1 MNKKSFLL
9 LMLFTLCSAFT
20 AVAQIGYQVA
30 LLNTATGKPRA
41 GETVNATVTLTN
53 KESTVIY
60 TGTQKAT
67 TNDFGILSLTIG
79 DADTFKNV
87 DWSKLPLYISVSV
100 DGVLIGKSQVLS
112 VPVAET
118 AKSLAPAFD
127 LNDLLGTWEWSGS
140 LDLPGTYHQ
149 YIKTIVFNKDGS
161 WQARETDNGTLIY
174 SSEGECIIMG
184 NFVYVFLIK
193 ENGDS
198 IYGPD
203 WPTLICI
210 KDHVVS
216 GMEPFIHK

>member
-1 MNKKSFLL
+1 MNKKSFPL

-79 DADTFKNV
+79 DANTFKNV

-127 LNDLLGTWEWSGS
+127 LNDLLGTWENYDNGWVYKYIFYNDGTFVYSYGETTKHY
-140 LDLPGTYHQ
+140 TYH
-149 YIKTIVFNKDGS
+149 IV
-161 WQARETDNGTLIY
+161 
-174 SSEGECIIMG
+174 
-184 NFVYVFLIK
+184 
-193 ENGDS
+193 GDLV
-198 IYGPD
+198 ILRYGIHD
-203 WPTLICI
+203 HCDILYI
-210 KDHVVS
+210 KDHKVY
-216 GMEPFIHK
+216 GMYGYIHKR

>member
-79 DADTFKNV
+79 DANTFKNV

-112 VPVAET
+112 VPIAET
-118 AKSLAPAFD
+118 AKYLAPAFD
-127 LNDLLGTWEWSGS
+127 LNDLLGTWEWSRDYGVNEPVHEINK
-140 LDLPGTYHQ
+140 L
-149 YIKTIVFNKDGS
+149 VFSDDGS
-161 WQARETDNGTLIY
+161 YHYLQTGNGNLWASHDGKY
-174 SSEGECIIMG
+174 FVMG
-184 NFVYVFLIK
+184 NSVFLTD
-193 ENGDS
+193 DS
-198 IYGPD
+198 ALIPQIIY
-203 WPTLICI
+203 I
-210 KDHVVS
+210 KDHKVY
-216 GMEPFIHK
+216 GMGSYVHK

>member
-100 DGVLIGKSQVLS
+100 NGVLIGKSQVLS

-127 LNDLLGTWEWSGS
+127 LNDLLGTWEMLFSVGGRKFIIYDDGNFLYQEWSDRG
-140 LDLPGTYHQ
+140 GT
-149 YIKTIVFNKDGS
+149 
-161 WQARETDNGTLIY
+161 
-174 SSEGECIIMG
+174 SSETGCYVILG
-184 NFVYVFLIK
+184 NAVFLLF
-193 ENGDS
+193 
-198 IYGPD
+198 D
-203 WPTLICI
+203 WGGERIVYI
-210 KDHVVS
+210 KDHKVY
-216 GMEPFIHK
+216 GMDDYVHK

>member
-127 LNDLLGTWEWSGS
+127 LNDLLGTWVKLFSDGGRKFIIHDDGNFLYQEWSDYG
-140 LDLPGTYHQ
+140 G
-149 YIKTIVFNKDGS
+149 N
-161 WQARETDNGTLIY
+161 
-174 SSEGECIIMG
+174 SSETGCYVILG
-184 NFVYVFLIK
+184 NAVFLLFDRGGERIV
-193 ENGDS
+193 
-198 IYGPD
+198 Y
-203 WPTLICI
+203 I
-210 KDHVVS
+210 KDHKVY
-216 GMEPFIHK
+216 GMDDYVHK

>member
-79 DADTFKNV
+79 DADTLKNV

-127 LNDLLGTWEWSGS
+127 LNDLLGTWERNDEDYKFIFYNDGTFVRSFGETT
-140 LDLPGTYHQ
+140 LHETYH
-149 YIKTIVFNKDGS
+149 IV
-161 WQARETDNGTLIY
+161 
-174 SSEGECIIMG
+174 
-184 NFVYVFLIK
+184 
-193 ENGDS
+193 GDLV
-198 IYGPD
+198 ILNYGLYNHCD
-203 WPTLICI
+203 ILYI
-210 KDHVVS
+210 KDHKVF
-216 GMEPFIHK
+216 GMEGFIHKR

>member
-127 LNDLLGTWEWSGS
+127 LNDLLGTWEQSHYDWENNLTCTEKFIFTNDGNV
-140 LDLPGTYHQ
+140 Q
-149 YIKTIVFNKDGS
+149 YLCVGPEINEGP
-161 WQARETDNGTLIY
+161 ENGKY
-174 SSEGECIIMG
+174 IIMG
-184 NFVYVFLIK
+184 NVVLIS
-193 ENGDS
+193 GDNYNFEDS
-198 IYGPD
+198 NISTVLY
-203 WPTLICI
+203 I
-210 KDHVVS
+210 KDHNVI
-216 GMEPFIHK
+216 GMRDYVHKR

>member
-127 LNDLLGTWEWSGS
+127 LNDLLGTWERKNYYC
-140 LDLPGTYHQ
+140 LPEAVVESTEKF
-149 YIKTIVFNKDGS
+149 IFTNDGNV
-161 WQARETDNGTLIY
+161 QFQVVGPGINERPQNGKY
-174 SSEGECIIMG
+174 IIMG
-184 NFVYVFLIK
+184 NVVLIS
-193 ENGDS
+193 GDGNHFEDLFIS
-198 IYGPD
+198 TVLY
-203 WPTLICI
+203 I
-210 KDHVVS
+210 KDHKVI
-216 GMEPFIHK
+216 GMRDFVHKR

>member
-79 DADTFKNV
+79 DTDTFKNV

-127 LNDLLGTWEWSGS
+127 LNDLLGTWEYSFDAWGP
-140 LDLPGTYHQ
+140 DHTTHEIQRY
-149 YIKTIVFNKDGS
+149 VFNEDKSFSYVIIRDGEIVCNES
-161 WQARETDNGTLIY
+161 GKY
-174 SSEGECIIMG
+174 YIMG
-184 NFVYVFLIK
+184 NLIVMQMY
-193 ENGDS
+193 ETYS
-198 IYGPD
+198 IGSGTYE
-203 WPTLICI
+203 TTNICFF
-210 KDHVVS
+210 KDHKII
-216 GMEPFIHK
+216 GMSDFVHK

>member
-30 LLNTATGKPRA
+30 LLTTATGQPRA

-118 AKSLAPAFD
+118 AKSVAPAFD
-127 LNDLLGTWEWSGS
+127 LNDLLGTWEYSWRGNGQIDGVSYENALFVRKIIFQDDG
-140 LDLPGTYHQ
+140 
-149 YIKTIVFNKDGS
+149 IVLF
-161 WQARETDNGTLIY
+161 QELVNGNCYDSEIGFY
-174 SSEGECIIMG
+174 SILGNVVCAVWKNSEILL
-184 NFVYVFLIK
+184 Y
-193 ENGDS
+193 
-198 IYGPD
+198 
-203 WPTLICI
+203 I
-210 KDHVVS
+210 KDHKVF
-216 GMEPFIHK
+216 GMGSYVHK

>member
-30 LLNTATGKPRA
+30 LLNTATGKPRS

-87 DWSKLPLYISVSV
+87 DWNKLPLYISVSV

-127 LNDLLGTWEWSGS
+127 LNDLLGTWEWSYTGLS
-140 LDLPGTYHQ
+140 SEVVTQRH
-149 YIKTIVFNKDGS
+149 VFNEDKSYSYVKIVDGKI
-161 WQARETDNGTLIY
+161 RDNDSGKYDIIGNLIVVQY
-174 SSEGECIIMG
+174 
-184 NFVYVFLIK
+184 YVPRVD
-193 ENGDS
+193 GDGL
-198 IYGPD
+198 YEHMK
-203 WPTLICI
+203 ICFF
-210 KDHVVS
+210 KDHKII
-216 GMEPFIHK
+216 GWGELFHK

>member
-100 DGVLIGKSQVLS
+100 NGVLIGKSQVLS

-127 LNDLLGTWEWSGS
+127 LNDLLGTWEYSTDS
-140 LDLPGTYHQ
+140 PGGVVWEPVHEIY
-149 YIKTIVFNKDGS
+149 KLVFSDDGS
-161 WQARETDNGTLIY
+161 YHYLHTGNGDLWESHDGKY
-174 SSEGECIIMG
+174 VVMG
-184 NFVYVFLIK
+184 NSVFLLTDGFSRIPQI
-193 ENGDS
+193 
-198 IYGPD
+198 IY
-203 WPTLICI
+203 I
-210 KDHVVS
+210 KDHKVY
-216 GMEPFIHK
+216 GMGDYVHK

>member
-127 LNDLLGTWEWSGS
+127 LNDLLGTWEYSTDS
-140 LDLPGTYHQ
+140 PGGVALEPVHE
-149 YIKTIVFNKDGS
+149 INKLVFSDDGS
-161 WQARETDNGTLIY
+161 YHYLQTGNGDLWASHDGKY
-174 SSEGECIIMG
+174 FVMG
-184 NFVYVFLIK
+184 NSVFLTD
-193 ENGDS
+193 DS
-198 IYGPD
+198 ALIPKIIY
-203 WPTLICI
+203 I
-210 KDHVVS
+210 KDHKVY
-216 GMEPFIHK
+216 GMGSYVHKR

>member
-100 DGVLIGKSQVLS
+100 NGVLIGKSQVLS

-127 LNDLLGTWEWSGS
+127 LNDLLGTWEMNNYYC
-140 LDLPGTYHQ
+140 LPDEVVECTQKFIFKNDGNVQ
-149 YIKTIVFNKDGS
+149 FQIVGPGINES
-161 WQARETDNGTLIY
+161 PENGKY
-174 SSEGECIIMG
+174 IIMG
-184 NFVYVFLIK
+184 NVVLITGNDSAFR
-193 ENGDS
+193 EYGHNGLS
-198 IYGPD
+198 SVLY
-203 WPTLICI
+203 I
-210 KDHVVS
+210 KDHKVY
-216 GMEPFIHK
+216 GMGSYVHK